1 MARGTT
7 GPQIIEG
14 VSTIRNQEIHP
25 PTRLECPFAALEE
38 MNRVREMLK
47 DVTGHYEVEA
57 LASQVELSEFA
68 SIVDGIY
75 RFKP

>member
-1 MARGTT
+1 
-7 GPQIIEG
+7 
-14 VSTIRNQEIHP
+14 
-25 PTRLECPFAALEE
+25 